1 MRTLRLSRSGLSGK
15 AAFGEEFNWFVK
27 RLSYIC
33 NYIVGGMQTSQ
44 TSIWGLLKAGDPQ
57 ALLALYD
64 EYYIALTRYGLKLT
78 ADPELTR
85 DCITQ
90 VLLRLWDKRDRLP
103 PVEHIRSYLFTC
115 LRRELFAELRSGH
128 VRIISEGRSGSG
140 AEQESLSYEECLIRI
155 QTNREIREKLAGAFV
170 RLTRR
175 EKELLRLKFFEIYS
189 YDEIALQCG
198 ISKRTAYNII
208 HHALN
213 VLRTALAG
221 KLSLYD
227 EPVGNPLILILIFC
241 LFFPG

>member
-1 MRTLRLSRSGLSGK
+1 
-15 AAFGEEFNWFVK
+15 
-27 RLSYIC
+27 
-33 NYIVGGMQTSQ
+33 MQTNQ
-44 TSIWGLLKAGDPQ
+44 AAIWSLLKAGDPQ

-64 EYYIALTRYGLKLT
+64 EYYIGLTRYGLKLT

-115 LRRELFAELRSGH
+115 LRRELLSEQKSGH
-128 VRIISEGRSGSG
+128 LRIIREGRSQRE
-140 AEQESLSYEECLIRI
+140 AEQEVISYEECLIRT
-155 QTNREIREKLAGAFV
+155 QTNLEIREKLAGAFS

-175 EKELLRLKFFEIYS
+175 EKELLRLKFFEVYS

-198 ISKRTAYNII
+198 INKRTAYNII

-213 VLRTALAG
+213 TLRTALAG

-227 EPVGNPLILILIFC
+227 EPVVGNPVILILVFCIFF
-241 LFFPG
+241 LG